1 MGRYAFLQGLTW
13 RSWFRV
19 GLADAE
25 RRSHVASF
33 GDPSVR
39 GRRMRTPGVF
49 VRRDEDRRGG
59 LLRARQTNGRREEY
73 PWRGVTDF
81 SRLACVRAVGRRS
94 GDARTRRQWPRS
106 AAQCRPADFVP
117 LAAAAVET
125 TRPPINRAAL
135 SSWRNVFFQLAHRTS
150 DVAYIFQH
158 TEKIL
163 SEP

>member
-33 GDPSVR
+33 GDPSLR
-39 GRRMRTPGVF
+39 GRRMSTPGAF

-59 LLRARQTNGRREEY
+59 LLRARHTNERRQEY

-81 SRLACVRAVGRRS
+81 SRLVSVRAIGSSFCVGSTRAQRPS
-94 GDARTRRQWPRS
+94 TDA
-106 AAQCRPADFVP
+106 
-117 LAAAAVET
+117 
-125 TRPPINRAAL
+125 
-135 SSWRNVFFQLAHRTS
+135 
-150 DVAYIFQH
+150 
-158 TEKIL
+158 
-163 SEP
+163 

>member
-1 MGRYAFLQGLTW
+1 LGRYAFLQGLTW

-33 GDPSVR
+33 GDPSLR
-39 GRRMRTPGVF
+39 GRRMSTPGAF

-73 PWRGVTDF
+73 PCRGGTDF
-81 SRLACVRAVGRRS
+81 SSLACVRAVGRRS

-135 SSWRNVFFQLAHRTS
+135 SSWRNGFSRLAHRTS
-150 DVAYIFQH
+150 EFTHIFQPRD
-158 TEKIL
+158 KIL